1 MQELELLQNTP
12 LFTGIPA
19 PELEELL
26 GWLAPVRRR
35 YHKGEIVLMA
45 GYPAREIGVVV
56 EGLVQGAKP
65 AGDGRQLVVGQF
77 GPGGVFGDVLAS
89 GRRESPVTLTAL
101 CDSLVL
107 FVPVQALTSPSGAV
121 PPGHA
126 CLVRNLLRIIS
137 EKYFELDRRL
147 DLLLLKSLRGRLCLF
162 LMQEAATAHSN
173 TFCIPMNRAQLAEYL
188 GCERSA
194 LCRELSRMQKDGL
207 IETYRGSFKLL
218 RPAALGAALPGCTSE
233 SKEN

>member
-1 MQELELLQNTP
+1 MQELELLQKTP
-12 LFTGIPA
+12 LFTDMPA
-19 PELEELL
+19 AELKELL
-26 GWLAPVRRR
+26 SWLAPVRRR
-35 YHKGEIVLMA
+35 YHKGEIVLMT

-65 AGDGRQLVVGQF
+65 TGDGRQLVVGQF
-77 GPGGVFGDVLAS
+77 GPGGVFGDVLVS
-89 GRRESPVTLTAL
+89 GRRESPVTITAL
-101 CDSLVL
+101 CESLVL
-107 FVPVQALTSPSGAV
+107 FVPVQALTSPHGA
-121 PPGHA
+121 PPAGHA

-147 DLLLLKSLRGRLCLF
+147 DLLLLKSLRGRLSLF

-173 TFCIPMNRAQLAEYL
+173 TFCIPMNRAQMAEYL

-218 RPAALGAALPGCTSE
+218 QPAALGAALPGCEPQKKE
-233 SKEN
+233 S

>member
-12 LFTGIPA
+12 LFAGISA
-19 PELEELL
+19 PELKELL
-26 GWLAPVRRR
+26 SWLAPVRRQ

-65 AGDGRQLVVGQF
+65 TGDGRQLAVGQF

-101 CDSLVL
+101 CDTQVL
-107 FVPVQALTSPSGAV
+107 FVPVQALCSATGAV
-121 PPGHA
+121 PMGHA
-126 CLVRNLLRIIS
+126 RLVQNLLRIIS
-137 EKYFELDRRL
+137 DKYFELDRRL

-162 LMQEAATAHSN
+162 LMQEAAAAHSN
-173 TFCIPMNRAQLAEYL
+173 TFCIPLNRAQLAEYL

-218 RPAALGAALPGCTSE
+218 QPAALGAALPGCEPET
-233 SKEN
+233 KEN